1 MKVALLGDIHGN
13 ALALS
18 AVLSA
23 AKAAEVERLLITGD
37 LVGYYFEPLNVLEQ
51 LGHWQRDV
59 VRGNHEEMLSKA
71 RTDPSFL
78 VAVSARY
85 GSGLG
90 VALEQLNERQLDE
103 VCGLPHPLELTIGGS
118 RVLLCHGS
126 PWDINQYVYP
136 DASQELLERCAESS
150 FDLVVMGHTHYP
162 MIQRIR
168 STLLINP
175 GSVGQPRNRKPGAS
189 WALFDT
195 ESGAVELRTEQYDV
209 AFLVDECRRRHSELP
224 YLSEVLLRV

>member
-23 AKAAEVERLLITGD
+23 AKAVEVERLLITGD

-51 LGHWQRDV
+51 LGEWERHV
-59 VRGNHEEMLSKA
+59 VRGNHEQMLSAA
-71 RTDPSFL
+71 RTDPGFL
-78 VAVSARY
+78 ASVSARY
-85 GSGLG
+85 GSGLC
-90 VALEQLNERQLDE
+90 VALEQLNEQQLNE
-103 VCGLPHPLELTIGGS
+103 VCGLPHPLELTIGGLH
-118 RVLLCHGS
+118 VLLCHGS
-126 PWDINQYVYP
+126 PWDVNQYVYP
-136 DASQELLERCAESS
+136 DASEELFGRCAKSN

-162 MIQRIR
+162 MLRR
-168 STLLINP
+168 MGNTLLVNP

-195 ESGAVELRTEQYDV
+195 KSGTVDLRTEQYDV
-209 AFLVDECRRRHSELP
+209 AYLVNECRRRHSELP